1 MIKTRK
7 SIKFVVRNKNHKD
20 MDTTVLDPTMGN
32 GTAQQGKKFNQN
44 KGHGTITG
52 VTGAVLG
59 ASGAVII
66 GKISDEIQAQERPL
80 VEENIE
86 VSEDNGQETIEGA
99 EVIYNTP
106 SWAVGDI
113 QIAEEI
119 EDSMSFSQAFAA
131 ARAEVGP
138 GGAFEWHG
146 NVYGTYT
153 ADEWNGMSPAE
164 KADYN
169 SHFNWNN
176 VESVPHIED
185 TDSTSYGNENI
196 EVMSVVNNSPLA
208 NETVTTIEIV
218 DGVPQPEIEVLGV
231 VHDSETGANIGGITV
246 DGQEV
251 FLVDVDGDLEFD
263 IVASDLNHNGQLD
276 PGEAMDIHGSGLTT
290 DHLGGFTD
298 PNDAIQASD
307 DYLASTD
314 DFAMPV

>member
-1 MIKTRK
+1 
-7 SIKFVVRNKNHKD
+7 
-20 MDTTVLDPTMGN
+20 MDTTVLDPAMGN
-32 GTAQQGKKFNQN
+32 SKSQQGKKYNQP
-44 KGHGTITG
+44 KGHGTVAG

-66 GKISDEIQAQERPL
+66 GKIADEVQAHEKPL

-86 VSEDNGQETIEGA
+86 VSENNGKEPVDGS
-99 EVIYNTP
+99 EVTYNNP
-106 SWAVGDI
+106 SWSVGDI
-113 QIAEEI
+113 QIAEGV

-153 ADEWNGMSPAE
+153 ADEWNAMSPAE

-176 VESVPHIED
+176 VVTSNNNGV
-185 TDSTSYGNENI
+185 TGSSSTGTNEVEI
-196 EVMSVVNNSPLA
+196 VTVLDNSPLA
-208 NETVTTIEIV
+208 TETVTQIEIV
-218 DGVPQPEIEVLGV
+218 DANPQGEIEVLGV
-231 VHDSETGANIGGITV
+231 VHDPETGANIGGITV

-263 IVASDLNHNGQLD
+263 IVASDLNNNGQLD
-276 PGEAMDIHGSGLTT
+276 EGEAYDIHGGGLTV
-290 DHLGGFTD
+290 DHLGGFSD

>member
-1 MIKTRK
+1 
-7 SIKFVVRNKNHKD
+7 
-20 MDTTVLDPTMGN
+20 MDTTVLDPTKGN
-32 GTAQQGKKFNQN
+32 GKSQQSKKHNQS
-44 KGHGTITG
+44 KGHGTVAG

-66 GKISDEIQAQERPL
+66 GKIVDEVQAREKPL

-86 VSEDNGQETIEGA
+86 VSDNNGQETVEGA
-99 EVIYNTP
+99 EVTYNNP

-113 QIAEEI
+113 QVAEGV

-153 ADEWNGMSPAE
+153 AEEWNSMSPAE
-164 KADYN
+164 KTEFN
-169 SHFNWNN
+169 GHFNWNN
-176 VESVPHIED
+176 VESQNVGD
-185 TDSTSYGNENI
+185 TGLDSVGSQEI
-196 EVMSVVNNSPLA
+196 EVVSVDPIP
-208 NETVTTIEIV
+208 ETVLETQTVTKIEIV
-218 DGVPQPEIEVLGV
+218 DADPQPEIEVLGV
-231 VHDSETGANIGGITV
+231 VHDPETGANIGGLNV
-246 DGQEV
+246 DGQDV
-251 FLVDVDGDLEFD
+251 FLVDIDGDLEFD

-276 PGEAMDIHGSGLTT
+276 YGEAMDIHGGGLTT

-298 PNDAIQASD
+298 PNVAIQASD
-307 DYLASTD
+307 DYLAPTD

>member
-1 MIKTRK
+1 
-7 SIKFVVRNKNHKD
+7 

-32 GTAQQGKKFNQN
+32 GKSQQGKKYNQN
-44 KGHGTITG
+44 KGHGTVAG

-59 ASGAVII
+59 ASGAIII
-66 GKISDEIQAQERPL
+66 GKISDEVQAHERSS

-86 VSEDNGQETIEGA
+86 ISDNKGQETVEGA
-99 EVIYNTP
+99 DVTYNSP
-106 SWAVGDI
+106 SWAIGDI
-113 QIAEEI
+113 QIAEGV
-119 EDSMSFSQAFAA
+119 EDSMNFSQAFAA

-153 ADEWNGMSPAE
+153 ADEWNAMSPAE
-164 KADYN
+164 KVDYN
-169 SHFNWNN
+169 IHFAWNQ
-176 VESVPHIED
+176 ID
-185 TDSTSYGNENI
+185 TTANNIASENI
-196 EVMSVVNNSPLA
+196 EAVAMESDPIPDSVL
-208 NETVTTIEIV
+208 ETQTVTQIEIV
-218 DGVPQPEIEVLGV
+218 DADPQPEIEVLGV
-231 VHDSETGANIGGITV
+231 VHDSETGANIGAITV

-263 IVASDLNHNGQLD
+263 IVASDLNQNGQLD
-276 PGEAMDIHGSGLTT
+276 EGEAFDIHGGGLTV

>member
-1 MIKTRK
+1 
-7 SIKFVVRNKNHKD
+7 
-20 MDTTVLDPTMGN
+20 MDTTVLDPTIGN
-32 GTAQQGKKFNQN
+32 GKSLEGKKHNHS
-44 KGHGTITG
+44 KDYGTVAG

-66 GKISDEIQAQERPL
+66 GKVADEVQAHERPID
-80 VEENIE
+80 EENIE
-86 VSEDNGQETIEGA
+86 VSEDNGKETVEGA
-99 EVIYNTP
+99 EVTYNNP

-113 QIAEEI
+113 QVAEGV

-153 ADEWNGMSPAE
+153 AEEWNAMSPAE
-164 KADYN
+164 KAEFN
-169 SHFNWNN
+169 GHFNWNN
-176 VESVPHIED
+176 VESISHIED
-185 TDSTSYGNENI
+185 TSSASNGDQNI
-196 EVMSVVNNSPLA
+196 EVVSVVNDSPLRT
-208 NETVTTIEIV
+208 ETVTQIEIV
-218 DGVPQPEIEVLGV
+218 DAEPQPEIEVLGV
-231 VHDSETGANIGGITV
+231 IHDPETGANIGGITV

-263 IVASDLNHNGQLD
+263 IVASDLNQNGQLD
-276 PGEAMDIHGSGLTT
+276 YGEAMDIYGGGLTT

-314 DFAMPV
+314 DFAIPV

>member
-1 MIKTRK
+1 
-7 SIKFVVRNKNHKD
+7 
-20 MDTTVLDPTMGN
+20 MDTTVFDPTQGN
-32 GTAQQGKKFNQN
+32 GKSNKVQKNQA
-44 KGHGTITG
+44 KGHGMVAG
-52 VTGAVLG
+52 LTGAVLG

-66 GKISDEIQAQERPL
+66 GKIADEVQAHEKPL

-86 VSEDNGQETIEGA
+86 LSENNGQETVEGA
-99 EVIYNTP
+99 EVTYNTP

-113 QIAEEI
+113 QVAEGV

-146 NVYGTYT
+146 NVYGTFT
-153 ADEWNGMSPAE
+153 ADEWNNMSAADKAE
-164 KADYN
+164 YN

-176 VESVPHIED
+176 VDPSSNSGVMGS
-185 TDSTSYGNENI
+185 DSTGVNDVEI
-196 EVMSVVNNSPLA
+196 ISVVEETPLA
-208 NETVTTIEIV
+208 TETVTPIEIV
-218 DGVPQPEIEVLGV
+218 DTDPQPEIEVLGV

-263 IVASDLNHNGQLD
+263 VIISDLDHNGQLD
-276 PGEAMDIHGSGLTT
+276 EGEAFDIHGGGLTT

>member
-1 MIKTRK
+1 
-7 SIKFVVRNKNHKD
+7 
-20 MDTTVLDPTMGN
+20 MDTTVLDPTTGN
-32 GTAQQGKKFNQN
+32 GKSQQGKKYNQN
-44 KGHGTITG
+44 KDHGTVAG

-66 GKISDEIQAQERPL
+66 GKLTDELHAEEKPL

-86 VSEDNGQETIEGA
+86 VSDNNGKETVEGA
-99 EVIYNTP
+99 EVTYNTP

-113 QIAEEI
+113 QVAEGI

-153 ADEWNGMSPAE
+153 ADEWNSMSAVE

-169 SHFNWNN
+169 SHFAWNQ
-176 VESVPHIED
+176 ID
-185 TDSTSYGNENI
+185 TSNNISSENI
-196 EVMSVVNNSPLA
+196 EMVAVNPDPIPESVL
-208 NETVTTIEIV
+208 ETQTVTQIEIV
-218 DGVPQPEIEVLGV
+218 DADPQPEIEVLGV
-231 VHDSETGANIGGITV
+231 VHDPETGANIGGLNV
-246 DGQEV
+246 DGNNV
-251 FLVDVDGDLEFD
+251 FLVDIDGDLEFD
-263 IVASDLNHNGQLD
+263 IVASDLNNNGQLD
-276 PGEAMDIHGSGLTT
+276 DGEAFDIHGGGLTV

>member
-1 MIKTRK
+1 
-7 SIKFVVRNKNHKD
+7 
-20 MDTTVLDPTMGN
+20 MDTKVLDPTMGN
-32 GTAQQGKKFNQN
+32 GKFQQGKKYNQN
-44 KGHGTITG
+44 KGHGTVAG
-52 VTGAVLG
+52 VTGTVLG

-66 GKISDEIQAQERPL
+66 GKIVDDIQAHDRPL

-86 VSEDNGQETIEGA
+86 VSEDNGQETVEGA
-99 EVIYNTP
+99 EVTYNNP

-113 QIAEEI
+113 QIAEGV

-131 ARAEVGP
+131 ARAEIGP

-153 ADEWNGMSPAE
+153 SDEWNSMSTAE
-164 KADYN
+164 KTDYN
-169 SHFNWNN
+169 SHFAWNQ
-176 VESVPHIED
+176 ID
-185 TDSTSYGNENI
+185 TSSNNIATDNI
-196 EVMSVVNNSPLA
+196 EVVAVESDPIPDSVL
-208 NETVTTIEIV
+208 ETQTVSTIEIV
-218 DGVPQPEIEVLGV
+218 DADPQPEIEVLGV
-231 VHDSETGANIGGITV
+231 VHDPETGANIGGITV

-263 IVASDLNHNGQLD
+263 IVASDLNNNGQLD
-276 PGEAMDIHGSGLTT
+276 EGEAFDIHGGGLTV

-307 DYLASTD
+307 DYLASTE

>member
-1 MIKTRK
+1 
-7 SIKFVVRNKNHKD
+7 
-20 MDTTVLDPTMGN
+20 MDTTVLDPNMGSEQ
-32 GTAQQGKKFNQN
+32 THQGKKQNQS
-44 KGHGTITG
+44 KGHGTVAG

-66 GKISDEIQAQERPL
+66 GKIADEVQAHERPL

-86 VSEDNGQETIEGA
+86 VSENNGQETAEGA
-99 EVIYNTP
+99 EITYNAP

-113 QIAEEI
+113 QIAEGV

-153 ADEWNGMSPAE
+153 ADEWNAMSPTE

-176 VESVPHIED
+176 VVTSNNNGVTGSSSTGTNEVEVVSVLD
-185 TDSTSYGNENI
+185 D
-196 EVMSVVNNSPLA
+196 SPLA
-208 NETVTTIEIV
+208 TETVTQIEIV
-218 DGVPQPEIEVLGV
+218 DANPQGEIEVLGV

-263 IVASDLNHNGQLD
+263 IVASDLNQNGQLD
-276 PGEAMDIHGSGLTT
+276 EGEAFDIHGGGLTT

>member
-1 MIKTRK
+1 MIRE
-7 SIKFVVRNKNHKD
+7 SIKFATVKRRF
-20 MDTTVLDPTMGN
+20 MDTTFLDSP
-32 GTAQQGKKFNQN
+32 QGMEKQIQDS
-44 KGHGTITG
+44 KGHGTVAG

-66 GKISDEIQAQERPL
+66 GKIADEVKANEKPS

-86 VSEDNGQETIEGA
+86 VSEDNGNETVEAA
-99 EVIYNTP
+99 EVTYNTP

-113 QIAEEI
+113 QIAEGVE
-119 EDSMSFSQAFAA
+119 ESMSFSQAFAA
-131 ARAEVGP
+131 ARSEVGP

-153 ADEWNGMSPAE
+153 ADEWNSMGPAE
-164 KADYN
+164 KAEFN
-169 SHFNWNN
+169 GHFNWNN
-176 VESVPHIED
+176 VVSLSNNGVTGLNPVGNNDVEVVSVID
-185 TDSTSYGNENI
+185 D
-196 EVMSVVNNSPLA
+196 SPLRT
-208 NETVTTIEIV
+208 ETVTTIEIV
-218 DGVPQPEIEVLGV
+218 DADPQPEIEVLGV
-231 VHDSETGANIGGITV
+231 IHDTETGSNIGGITV

-263 IVASDLNHNGQLD
+263 IVASDLNHNGKLD
-276 PGEAMDIHGSGLTT
+276 EGEAYDIHGGGLTV

-298 PNDAIQASD
+298 PNEAIQASD

>member
-1 MIKTRK
+1 
-7 SIKFVVRNKNHKD
+7 
-20 MDTTVLDPTMGN
+20 MDTTVLDPSLGN
-32 GTAQQGKKFNQN
+32 GKSQQGKKYNQN
-44 KGHGTITG
+44 KGHGTVAG

-66 GKISDEIQAQERPL
+66 GKIADEVQAHERSL
-80 VEENIE
+80 VEENVEI
-86 VSEDNGQETIEGA
+86 SENNGQESVEGA
-99 EVIYNTP
+99 EVTYNSP

-113 QIAEEI
+113 QVAEGV

-169 SHFNWNN
+169 SHFAWNQIDTSSKN
-176 VESVPHIED
+176 IATETIEVVAVNPDPIPESV
-185 TDSTSYGNENI
+185 
-196 EVMSVVNNSPLA
+196 L
-208 NETVTTIEIV
+208 ETQTITQIEIV
-218 DGVPQPEIEVLGV
+218 DADPQPEIEVLGV
-231 VHDSETGANIGGITV
+231 VHDPETGANIGGITV

-263 IVASDLNHNGQLD
+263 IVASDLNNNGQLD
-276 PGEAMDIHGSGLTT
+276 EGEAYDIHGGGLTT